1 MGAKTLHSRI
11 SAFVTDM
18 HTDLQIISAE
28 KDISLGTTFLL
39 AIIGKSRAVIENVGD
54 SRAYICQKG
63 YLKQITIDQTV
74 RYYELAGGEP
84 IDYVSEMKKNSTL
97 MQCIGAG
104 LKEPKPAR
112 YVVSLDEDVDLLLCS
127 DGLSNRLTELNIQAH
142 LLKTDSEKEA
152 VDALIQLA
160 KDRGETDNI
169 TAVLYRRRCGNT

>member
-1 MGAKTLHSRI
+1 
-11 SAFVTDM
+11 M
-18 HTDLQIISAE
+18 HQDLQIISGE
-28 KDISLGTTFLL
+28 KGMSLGTTFVL
-39 AIIGKSRAVIENVGD
+39 AVIGEKKAVIENIGD
-54 SRAYICQKG
+54 SRAYILQRG
-63 YLKQITIDQTV
+63 YLKQITLDQTV
-74 RYYELAGGEP
+74 RMYELSGGEP

-169 TAVLYRRRCGNT
+169 TAVLYRRRCGNRC